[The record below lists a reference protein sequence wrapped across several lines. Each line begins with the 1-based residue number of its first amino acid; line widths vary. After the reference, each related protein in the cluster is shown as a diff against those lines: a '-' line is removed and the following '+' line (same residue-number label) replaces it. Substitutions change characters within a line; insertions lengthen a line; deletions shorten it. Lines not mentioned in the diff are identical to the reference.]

1 MGPLQNCL
9 RKKNFVLL
17 YFNARWA
24 GRLVWLW
31 SCGHASDHLRLVWFA
46 LVRLLGCR
54 HRCFSFF
61 SHSDTYRETQKNRTP
76 RSRARRSD
84 RLLNFLVSL
93 ESICKWLPPRGSSF
107 WRKLL
112 VWEKNRKKLIF
123 STSKKCVRKT
133 IFFSCIF
140 QGDLVGT
147 SYGRTP
153 AGNH

>member
-1 MGPLQNCL
+1 MGWPSGMAVELS
-9 RKKNFVLL
+9 
-17 YFNARWA
+17 ATA
-24 GRLVWLW
+24 GDRLK
-31 SCGHASDHLRLVWFA
+31 LVWFA

-61 SHSDTYRETQKNRTP
+61 FSLRHRGTQKNRTP

-93 ESICKWLPPRGSSF
+93 ESICKWLPPRVSSF

-112 VWEKNRKKLIF
+112 VWGKNRKKLIF